1 MLPLKSSVGKPC
13 GSLALF
19 LFGDECGGQDDD
31 MWREP
36 GKGVTESSLDTSV
49 SQRLAMEEEARYLC
63 MEKPPATNKGR
74 CSSLWRRTSS
84 ALTKGKKAEEGGKLV
99 LLRRKIVRRKSSVL
113 SKKGKDWS
121 VASRLRRRST
131 AVQRKDS
138 KKWTRGNAVEIK
150 QEAVTAREEQM
161 DSWTIPGEEQVT
173 VKRKPEPRRRKSVQ
187 RRSTFLAKKRP
198 LVKKSQS
205 SASKPG
211 RGKEKSKGRVLDEGM
226 SKAMLVTREEY
237 KPPQRW
243 STYLR
248 EEDQRVEGLP
258 RVAGVWW
265 GKPKPGGN
273 WGRQWRRRES
283 RVEIPRPLVSR

>member
-1 MLPLKSSVGKPC
+1 M
-13 GSLALF
+13 F

-49 SQRLAMEEEARYLC
+49 SHRLAMEEEARYLC
-63 MEKPPATNKGR
+63 MEKKPTTTSMSSKGK

-84 ALTKGKKAEEGGKLV
+84 ALTSKGKKTEDGGKLV
-99 LLRRKIVRRKSSVL
+99 LLKRKIVRRKSSVL

-121 VASRLRRRST
+121 MASRLRRRST

-138 KKWTRGNAVEIK
+138 KKWKGGNVVEK
-150 QEAVTAREEQM
+150 EQTKTREEQMM
-161 DSWTIPGEEQVT
+161 DSWTIPGEEQAAIV
-173 VKRKPEPRRRKSVQ
+173 VKTKTEPRRRKSVQ
-187 RRSTFLAKKRP
+187 RRNTFLAKKRP
-198 LVKKSQS
+198 VVRKSQS

-211 RGKEKSKGRVLDEGM
+211 RGKEKSKGRAIVDEGM
-226 SKAMLVTREEY
+226 SKAMLVSREEY

-248 EEDQRVEGLP
+248 EEDRRVEGLP

-265 GKPKPGGN
+265 GNKPKAAN
-273 WGRQWRRRES
+273 WGREWTRQWQRRES
-283 RVEIPRPLVSR
+283 RVEIPRPLVTR

>member
-1 MLPLKSSVGKPC
+1 M
-13 GSLALF
+13 
-19 LFGDECGGQDDD
+19 
-31 MWREP
+31 
-36 GKGVTESSLDTSV
+36 TESSLDTSV
-49 SQRLAMEEEARYLC
+49 SQWLAMEEEARYLC
-63 MEKPPATNKGR
+63 MEKSTSNTSKGK

-84 ALTKGKKAEEGGKLV
+84 ALTKGKKTEDGGKLV

-121 VASRLRRRST
+121 MASRLRRRST

-138 KKWTRGNAVEIK
+138 KKWKGNEKEEVK
-150 QEAVTAREEQM
+150 AREEQM
-161 DSWTIPGEEQVT
+161 DSWTIPGEEST
-173 VKRKPEPRRRKSVQ
+173 IAIVKTKTEPRRRKSVQ

-198 LVKKSQS
+198 AVKKSQS

-211 RGKEKSKGRVLDEGM
+211 RGKEKSKGRFMDERM
-226 SKAMLVTREEY
+226 SKAMLVSREEY

-248 EEDQRVEGLP
+248 EEDRRVEGLP

-265 GKPKPGGN
+265 GKPKAAN
-273 WGRQWRRRES
+273 WGRQWTRQWQRRES
-283 RVEIPRPLVSR
+283 RVEIPRPLVTR

>member
-1 MLPLKSSVGKPC
+1 
-13 GSLALF
+13 
-19 LFGDECGGQDDD
+19 
-31 MWREP
+31 
-36 GKGVTESSLDTSV
+36 
-49 SQRLAMEEEARYLC
+49 
-63 MEKPPATNKGR
+63 
-74 CSSLWRRTSS
+74 
-84 ALTKGKKAEEGGKLV
+84 
-99 LLRRKIVRRKSSVL
+99 
-113 SKKGKDWS
+113 
-121 VASRLRRRST
+121 
-131 AVQRKDS
+131 
-138 KKWTRGNAVEIK
+138 
-150 QEAVTAREEQM
+150 M

>member
-1 MLPLKSSVGKPC
+1 MAV
-13 GSLALF
+13 F

-49 SQRLAMEEEARYLC
+49 SQWLAMEEEARYLC
-63 MEKPPATNKGR
+63 MEKPTTTSTSSKGK

-84 ALTKGKKAEEGGKLV
+84 ALTKGKKTEDGGKLV

-121 VASRLRRRST
+121 MASRLRRRST

-138 KKWTRGNAVEIK
+138 KKWKGNTVEK
-150 QEAVTAREEQM
+150 EEQVKAREEQM
-161 DSWTIPGEEQVT
+161 DSWTIPGEDQGAMI
-173 VKRKPEPRRRKSVQ
+173 VKTKTEPRRRKSVQ

-198 LVKKSQS
+198 AVKKSQS

-211 RGKEKSKGRVLDEGM
+211 RGKERSKGRVLDEGM
-226 SKAMLVTREEY
+226 SKAMLVSREEY

-248 EEDQRVEGLP
+248 EEGRRVEGLP

-265 GKPKPGGN
+265 GKPKAAN
-273 WGRQWRRRES
+273 WGREWTRQWHRRES
-283 RVEIPRPLVSR
+283 RVEIPRPLVTR